1 MLGCGGT
8 IARHV
13 DQGYLAPLVVIGMGI
28 SMVEKH
34 VMPDHDGFE
43 SLDSSFS
50 MRATDFIEM
59 SRCIYLADQALGSWR
74 NEDVHL
80 GDGQAA
86 LKWQENSI
94 SAHSIRDLE
103 VGHILSLDDIIMYRS
118 GDGLSPTLVE
128 KYLGKCLRKNY

>member
-1 MLGCGGT
+1 
-8 IARHV
+8 
-13 DQGYLAPLVVIGMGI
+13 
-28 SMVEKH
+28 
-34 VMPDHDGFE
+34 
-43 SLDSSFS
+43 
-50 MRATDFIEM
+50 M
-59 SRCIYLADQALGSWR
+59 SRCIYLSDQALGSWR